1 MNLDQLAK
9 AGEAAA
15 QAINLEQN
23 ADAAVFQIVIEP
35 DGEDEDSTTS
45 VSVAGSEQT
54 LGPALVRLFSTEPEV
69 RAIFEKALRLT
80 DEGCDCPACQIRRA
94 LESGQAPT
102 DAIKAAVAAL
112 TDDQRK
118 ERIKNDPNIN

>member
-15 QAINLEQN
+15 QAINSERT

-35 DGEDEDSTTS
+35 DGEDSKTS
-45 VSVAGSEQT
+45 VSVAGTEQT

-69 RAIFEKALRLT
+69 RQIFEKALKIA
-80 DEGCDCPACQIRRA
+80 DEDCDCPACQIRRA
-94 LESGQAPT
+94 LESGQDPSE
-102 DAIKAAVAAL
+102 AIKATAEAL
-112 TDDQRK
+112 LGKRK
-118 ERIKNDPNIN
+118 ERIKNDPTIN

>member
-1 MNLDQLAK
+1 MTLEQLAK
-9 AGEAAA
+9 AGEDAA

-35 DGEDEDSTTS
+35 DGEDSTTS

-69 RAIFEKALRLT
+69 RAIFEKALRLA
-80 DEGCDCPACQIRRA
+80 DEECDCPACQLHRA
-94 LESGQAPT
+94 LESGQDPT
-102 DAIKAAVAAL
+102 DAIKATAEAL
-112 TDDQRK
+112 IGKRK
-118 ERIKNDPNIN
+118 ERIKNDPTIN